1 MDASIILPC
10 TNCLPEIFYK
20 HQLFIPPELQEEAHT
35 NDPFE
40 HGTQLPSTN
49 HLLVKAR
56 APLIEVRI
64 HAAYVNL
71 MIRQLLEF
79 AMYFFLFSLDCLVG
93 ILIPWSLFWNP
104 LPFMHLMRFINSSTP
119 S

>member
-79 AMYFFLFSLDCLVG
+79 AMYFFSSLWIV
-93 ILIPWSLFWNP
+93 
-104 LPFMHLMRFINSSTP
+104 
-119 S
+119 